1 MKVYN
6 FQVADYHTYYVSDNG
21 VLVHNKCGGETAA
34 ARRGRQMHKEWD
46 YGSGVIK
53 EKVIGKGARVDG
65 IDYVNRIVYE
75 LKPNN
80 PRAVRRGLAQLDR
93 YLNILG
99 AEDWAGVLVLYD

>member
-1 MKVYN
+1 MWRRNSGCK
-6 FQVADYHTYYVSDNG
+6 
-21 VLVHNKCGGETAA
+21 
-34 ARRGRQMHKEWD
+34 ARPSNAQRVGLWLWRYKREGHR
-46 YGSGVIK
+46 
-53 EKVIGKGARVDG
+53 KGARVDG